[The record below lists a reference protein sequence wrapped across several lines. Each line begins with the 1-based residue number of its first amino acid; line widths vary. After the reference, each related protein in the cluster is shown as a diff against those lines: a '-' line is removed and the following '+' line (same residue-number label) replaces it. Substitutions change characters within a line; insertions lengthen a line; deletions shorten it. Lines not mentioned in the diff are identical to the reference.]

1 MVAGVRFA
9 ERFEAKWVGEYCIQR
24 YSLERTFRLKGLRSF
39 FTTMTS
45 FLTPHLPAL
54 IVAENL
60 IVSGS
65 YVAISAGISYGVW
78 RNRQAGVSPVV
89 VAVAA
94 IFGSCALGHGMH
106 ALCKLGVPNILT
118 WQAVADLVTVIVA
131 VRFLSFYESFDL
143 LARISQIAESKAR
156 LESQNDLL
164 QQTIEKLHKAQSQ
177 LVEKAQLESQNKLLQ
192 KAISELQ
199 QTQTQLVQAEK
210 MSSLGQL
217 VAGVAHEINNPV
229 NFIAGNLSHIQQY
242 THDLLSL
249 IGLYE
254 QVCPQSVPTIESK
267 VEEIDLLFLQQ
278 DLPKILTSMTMGT
291 DRISQIVL
299 SLRSFSRMDEAAYK
313 AVDIHEGI
321 DSTLL
326 ILQHRLSYQS
336 ECPSIRLIKE
346 YGDLPTVECYAG
358 QLNQVFMNIL
368 TNAIDAIEQANIEQA
383 NTKQPQ
389 IEQDAEIC
397 IRTAVLR
404 AGWVE
409 IAIADNGPGMTESV
423 RNQIFNPFFTTK
435 PVGKGT
441 GIGMSISYQIVV
453 DKHQGNLEC
462 CSQLGKGTEFLIQI
476 PIQQSST

>member
-1 MVAGVRFA
+1 
-9 ERFEAKWVGEYCIQR
+9 
-24 YSLERTFRLKGLRSF
+24 
-39 FTTMTS
+39 MTS
-45 FLTPHLPAL
+45 FLTPYLPAL

-60 IVSGS
+60 IVSGA
-65 YVAISAGISYGVW
+65 YFAIAAGISYGIW

-94 IFGSCALGHGMH
+94 IFGSCGLGHGMH
-106 ALCKLGVPNILT
+106 ALCKLGVPDTLT
-118 WQAVADLVTVIVA
+118 WQTAADLVTVIVA

-143 LARISQIAESKAR
+143 LARISQIAESKSR

-164 QQTIEKLHKAQSQ
+164 QQTIEKLHEAQSQ

-249 IGLYE
+249 ISLHERAYS
-254 QVCPQSVPTIESK
+254 QPVPAIEAK
-267 VEEIDLLFLQQ
+267 AEEIDLPFIQQ
-278 DLPKILTSMTMGT
+278 DLPKILGSMTLGT
-291 DRISQIVL
+291 ERISQIVL
-299 SLRSFSRMDEAAYK
+299 SLRNFSRMDEAAYK
-313 AVDIHEGI
+313 AVDIHEGLN
-321 DSTLL
+321 STLL
-326 ILQHRLSYQS
+326 ILQHRLNYQS
-336 ECPSIRLIKE
+336 ECPPIRLIKE

-368 TNAIDAIEQANIEQA
+368 TNAIDAIEQDNAEQP
-383 NTKQPQ
+383 KL
-389 IEQDAEIC
+389 EKDAEIC
-397 IRTAVLR
+397 IRTTVLR

-409 IAIADNGPGMTESV
+409 IAIADNGPGMIQSTID
-423 RNQIFNPFFTTK
+423 QIFNPFFTTK
-435 PVGKGT
+435 PIGKGT

-453 DKHQGNLEC
+453 DRHQGKLEC
-462 CSQLGKGTEFLIQI
+462 CSQLDKGTEFLIQI
-476 PIQQSST
+476 PIQQPSKPSVESSQPVFTQETTIAC